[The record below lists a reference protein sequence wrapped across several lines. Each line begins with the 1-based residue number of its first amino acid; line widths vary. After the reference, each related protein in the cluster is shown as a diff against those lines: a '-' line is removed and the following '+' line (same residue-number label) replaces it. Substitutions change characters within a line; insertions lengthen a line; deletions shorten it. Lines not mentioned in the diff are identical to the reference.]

1 MLIFFWNEKKEKL
14 VHIPMYFYVLAGRA
28 CTAFKRRAGSGE
40 GREKLFPVRERQ
52 SEHFL
57 GNH

>member
-1 MLIFFWNEKKEKL
+1 
-14 VHIPMYFYVLAGRA
+14 MYFYVLAGRA